1 MLVELTQKREKM
13 IKITVTSGKGGVGKT
28 SIALNL
34 GAALVSTGK
43 RVIVLDGDLGLAN
56 IDILAGITPDHTLQ
70 QVVNG
75 QMHIRDIVCQ
85 TPYGVGVISGGSAIS
100 ALMHAGPK
108 RLALFFSQIDELAA
122 DTDYLIIDTSAGL
135 DNRVMGFLGYC
146 DHVVVLATPEPTSIT
161 DAYALIKVHTRK
173 HPEAR
178 IHVAVNQ
185 VQNSE
190 EAIAVFLA
198 LRQVCEVFINQD
210 IEYLGEIRKSAVFSY
225 AIRNRQPFVVTHPKD
240 IASSDLQNIAEK
252 AKQCMRNSHQIEH
265 KDTSNPFSQ
274 AA

>member
-1 MLVELTQKREKM
+1 M
-13 IKITVTSGKGGVGKT
+13 IKIAITSGKGGVGKT

-34 GAALVSTGK
+34 GAALAATGK
-43 RVIVLDGDLGLAN
+43 RVVVLDGDLGLAN
-56 IDILAGITPDHTLQ
+56 IDILAGITPEHTLQ

-75 QMHIRDIVCQ
+75 QMHIRDIICE
-85 TPYGVGVISGGSAIS
+85 TPYGVGIISGGSAIS

-108 RLALFFSQIDELAA
+108 RLALFLGQIDELSE

-135 DNRVMGFLGYC
+135 DTRVMGFLGYC
-146 DHVVVLATPEPTSIT
+146 DHVAVVATPEPTSIT

-178 IHVAVNQ
+178 IHIAVNQ
-185 VQNSE
+185 VQNSDE
-190 EAIAVFLA
+190 GIAVFLA

-210 IEYLGEIRKSAVFSY
+210 IEYLGEIRRSSLFSF
-225 AIRNRQPFVVTHPKD
+225 AIRNRQPFLVSHPKD
-240 IASSDLQNIAEK
+240 AASLDLKMIAEK
-252 AKQCMRNSHQIEH
+252 VIQTMAKNAMGRSIHPA
-265 KDTSNPFSQ
+265 DPPFM